1 MPTYKNETNR
11 RITFSDK
18 NYLKWDPGDVKALEY
33 FVPHEE
39 LGLSMIDERP
49 YVLRNRP
56 RGFGYTEFV
65 VRAGHKTVWWLP
77 YSMTVELTVFSLH
90 QAVRM
95 WVGDCD
101 VPIIVDPNNNHVS
114 RYPWDMSAYLTFE
127 AVDKAA
133 DVYVKAEPFTGK
145 GV

>member
-1 MPTYKNETNR
+1 MPTYQNNTDHR
-11 RITFSDK
+11 VTFFDK
-18 NYLKWDPGDVKALEY
+18 NYLEWKPGEVKQLEY
-33 FVPHEE
+33 FVPHVD
-39 LGLSMIDERP
+39 LGLSMIDAKP
-49 YVLRNRP
+49 YVLKGKT

-65 VRAGHKTVWWLP
+65 VNPGEKFVWPLP

-133 DVYVKAEPFTGK
+133 DVYVKVEPFTGK

>member
-49 YVLRNRP
+49 YVLRGKT

-65 VRAGHKTVWWLP
+65 VNPGEKKVWWLP
-77 YSMTVELTVFSLH
+77 YCTIVN
-90 QAVRM
+90 
-95 WVGDCD
+95 
-101 VPIIVDPNNNHVS
+101 IVDTRS
-114 RYPWDMSAYLTFE
+114 R
-127 AVDKAA
+127 
-133 DVYVKAEPFTGK
+133 
-145 GV
+145 